1 MKETEMI
8 LQMAQENNGT
18 VTTAM
23 VTKAGISRGN
33 LKYLT
38 DTGKLE
44 RSGRGVYVLPDI
56 WDDELFSIQ
65 NRFKRGIFSCDTALF
80 LWGMTDR
87 TPNKFCM
94 TFPATYNLTSAKKEN
109 IRCSQVIDSLYEVG
123 LTEIETPAHNIVRV
137 YNRER
142 TLCDILKKGN
152 QTDIQLITQAF
163 KEYAKLPDKNIGLLS
178 EYSKLFRVSEKV
190 RSYLEVLL

>member
-18 VTTAM
+18 ITTAM
-23 VTKAGISRGN
+23 VTEAGISRGN

-38 DTGKLE
+38 DTGKLQ

-56 WDDELFSIQ
+56 WDDEMFAIQ

-109 IRCSQVIDSLYEVG
+109 IRCSQVIDDLYEVG
-123 LTEIETPAHNIVRV
+123 LTEIETPANNIVRV

-142 TLCDILKKGN
+142 TLCDILKKSN

-163 KEYAKLPDKNIGLLS
+163 KEYAKLQSKDISLLS

>member
-1 MKETEMI
+1 MKKTEMI

-18 VTTAM
+18 ITTAM
-23 VTKAGISRGN
+23 VTEAGISRGN

-44 RSGRGVYVLPDI
+44 RSGRGVYVLPEI
-56 WDDELFSIQ
+56 WDDELFAVQ

-80 LWGMTDR
+80 LWNMTDR

-94 TFPATYNLTSAKKEN
+94 TFPSTYNLTGVKKKN
-109 IRCSQVIDSLYEVG
+109 IRCCQVIDRLYEVG
-123 LTEIETPAHNIVRV
+123 LTETETPAHNTVRV

-142 TLCDILKKGN
+142 TLCDILKKSN
-152 QTDIQLITQAF
+152 QIDIQLITQA
-163 KEYAKLPDKNIGLLS
+163 
-178 EYSKLFRVSEKV
+178 
-190 RSYLEVLL
+190 

>member
-1 MKETEMI
+1 MKNTEII

-23 VTKAGISRGN
+23 VTKSGISRGN

-44 RSGRGVYVLPDI
+44 RSGRGVYVLPEI
-56 WDDELFSIQ
+56 WDDEFFSIQ
-65 NRFKRGIFSCDTALF
+65 NRLKRGIFSCDTALF

-94 TFPATYNLTSAKKEN
+94 TFPATYNLTGAKKEN
-109 IRCSQVIDSLYEVG
+109 VRCSQVIDSLYEVG
-123 LTEIETPAHNIVRV
+123 LTETETPAHNIVRV

-142 TLCDILKKGN
+142 TLCDILKKN
-152 QTDIQLITQAF
+152 KQTDIQLITQAF

-178 EYSKLFRVSEKV
+178 EYSKLFRVGEKV

>member
-23 VTKAGISRGN
+23 VTEAGISRGN

-38 DTGKLE
+38 DTGKLQ

-56 WDDELFSIQ
+56 WDDEMFAIQ

-94 TFPATYNLTSAKKEN
+94 TFPATYNLTGAKKEN
-109 IRCSQVIDSLYEVG
+109 IRCSQVIDDLYEMG

-142 TLCDILKKGN
+142 TLCDILKKSN

-163 KEYAKLPDKNIGLLS
+163 KEYARLKSKDISLLS

>member
-1 MKETEMI
+1 MKNTEMI

-38 DTGKLE
+38 DTGRLE
-44 RSGRGVYVLPDI
+44 RSGRGVYVLPEI
-56 WDDELFSIQ
+56 WDDEFFSIQ
-65 NRFKRGIFSCDTALF
+65 NRFRRGIFSCDTALF

-94 TFPATYNLTSAKKEN
+94 TFPVNYNLTGAKKEN
-109 IRCSQVIDSLYEVG
+109 VRCSQVIDSLYEVG
-123 LTEIETPAHNIVRV
+123 LTETETPAHNIVRV

-142 TLCDILKKGN
+142 TLCDILKKSK

-178 EYSKLFRVSEKV
+178 EYSKLFRVGEKV

>member
-1 MKETEMI
+1 MKNTEMI
-8 LQMAQENNGT
+8 LQIAQENNGT

-38 DTGKLE
+38 DTGRLE
-44 RSGRGVYVLPDI
+44 RSGRGVYVLPEI
-56 WDDELFSIQ
+56 WDDEFFSIQ
-65 NRFKRGIFSCDTALF
+65 NRFRRGIFSCDTALF

-94 TFPATYNLTSAKKEN
+94 TFPATYNLTGAKKEN
-109 IRCSQVIDSLYEVG
+109 VRCSQVIDSLYEVG
-123 LTEIETPAHNIVRV
+123 LTETETPAHNIVRV

-142 TLCDILKKGN
+142 TLCDILKKN
-152 QTDIQLITQAF
+152 KQTDIQLITQAF

-178 EYSKLFRVSEKV
+178 EYSKLFRVGEKV

>member
-8 LQMAQENNGT
+8 LQMAHENNGT

-44 RSGRGVYVLPDI
+44 RSGRGVYVLPEI
-56 WDDELFSIQ
+56 WDDEFFAFQ

-80 LWGMTDR
+80 LWNMTDR

-94 TFPATYNLTSAKKEN
+94 TFPATYNLTSVKKEN
-109 IRCSQVIDSLYEVG
+109 VRCSQVIDSLYEVG
-123 LTEIETPAHNIVRV
+123 LTETETPAHSIVRV

-142 TLCDILKKGN
+142 TLCDILKKSN

-163 KEYAKLPDKNIGLLS
+163 KEYAKLPDKNIALLS
-178 EYSKLFRVSEKV
+178 DYSKLFRVSGKV

>member
-18 VTTAM
+18 ITTAM
-23 VTKAGISRGN
+23 VTESGISRGN

-44 RSGRGVYVLPDI
+44 RSGRGVYVLPEI
-56 WDDELFSIQ
+56 WDDELFAVQ

-80 LWGMTDR
+80 LWNMTDR

-94 TFPATYNLTSAKKEN
+94 TFPSTYNLTGVKKKN
-109 IRCSQVIDSLYEVG
+109 IRCCQVIDRLYEVG
-123 LTEIETPAHNIVRV
+123 LTETETPAHNTVRV

-142 TLCDILKKGN
+142 TLCDILKKSN
-152 QTDIQLITQAF
+152 QIDIQLITQAF
-163 KEYAKLPDKNIGLLS
+163 KEYSKLSDKNVALLS
-178 EYSKLFRVSEKV
+178 DYSKLFRVSDKV
-190 RSYLEVLL
+190 RSYFEVLL

>member
-23 VTKAGISRGN
+23 VTEAGISRGN

-38 DTGKLE
+38 DTGKLQ
-44 RSGRGVYVLPDI
+44 RSGRGVYVLPEI
-56 WDDELFSIQ
+56 WDDEMFAIQ

-94 TFPATYNLTSAKKEN
+94 TFPATYNLTGAKKEN
-109 IRCSQVIDSLYEVG
+109 IRCSQVIDDLYEVG
-123 LTEIETPAHNIVRV
+123 LTEIGTPAHNIVRV

-142 TLCDILKKGN
+142 TLCDILKKSN

-163 KEYAKLPDKNIGLLS
+163 KEYAKLQSKDISLLS

>member
-1 MKETEMI
+1 MKETDMI

-18 VTTAM
+18 ITTAM
-23 VTKAGISRGN
+23 VTEAGISRGN

-44 RSGRGVYVLPDI
+44 RSGRGVYVLPEI
-56 WDDELFSIQ
+56 WEDELFAVQ

-80 LWGMTDR
+80 LWNMTDR

-94 TFPATYNLTSAKKEN
+94 TFPAAYNLTSVKKEN
-109 IRCSQVIDSLYEVG
+109 IRCSQD
-123 LTEIETPAHNIVRV
+123 
-137 YNRER
+137 NRER
-142 TLCDILKKGN
+142 TLCDILKKSN
-152 QTDIQLITQAF
+152 QIDIQLITQAF
-163 KEYAKLPDKNIGLLS
+163 KEYTTLPDKNIALLS
-178 EYSKLFRVSEKV
+178 DYSKLFRVSEKV

>member
-1 MKETEMI
+1 MKETDMI

-18 VTTAM
+18 ITTAM
-23 VTKAGISRGN
+23 VTEAGISRGN

-44 RSGRGVYVLPDI
+44 RSGRGVYVLPEI
-56 WDDELFSIQ
+56 WEDELFAVQ

-80 LWGMTDR
+80 LWNMTDR

-94 TFPATYNLTSAKKEN
+94 TFPATETK
-109 IRCSQVIDSLYEVG
+109 
-123 LTEIETPAHNIVRV
+123 TPAHNTVRV

-142 TLCDILKKGN
+142 TLCDILKKSN
-152 QTDIQLITQAF
+152 QIDIQLITQAF
-163 KEYAKLPDKNIGLLS
+163 KEYTTLPDKNIALLS
-178 EYSKLFRVSEKV
+178 DYSKLFRVSEKV

>member
-8 LQMAQENNGT
+8 LQMAHENNGT

-44 RSGRGVYVLPDI
+44 RTGRGVYVLPEI
-56 WDDELFSIQ
+56 WEDEIFSLQ

-80 LWGMTDR
+80 LWNLTDR
-87 TPNKFCM
+87 TPNKYCM
-94 TFPATYNLTSAKKEN
+94 TFPAVYNLSSAKKEN
-109 IRCSQVIDSLYEVG
+109 IRCSQSIDSLYELGV
-123 LTEIETPAHNIVRV
+123 TEIETPAHNIVRV

-142 TLCDILKKGN
+142 TLCDILKKSN

-163 KEYAKLPDKNIGLLS
+163 KEYAKLPDKNIALLS
-178 EYSKLFRVSEKV
+178 EYSKIFKVSNKV
-190 RSYLEVLL
+190 RSYLEVLI